1 MVLVLRGGVIYTV
14 TRGTI
19 INGVIVVRDGKII
32 HVGSWE
38 GFQLP
43 EDAEVIDARGM
54 HIMPGMIDP
63 HSHLGVAE
71 QGVGWEGRD
80 TTETTEP
87 ITPHLRALDAVKTD
101 DPGFEEAVEAGVTT
115 VGVLPGS
122 GNPVAGMAV
131 ALKTHGE
138 QAFAMVLREP
148 VGMKMAFGENPRRA
162 HGLEA
167 KRSPATRMAVAGLIR
182 EWLVKAEN
190 YARKKELFRDQP
202 EKLPDRDLRLE
213 ALEKLL
219 RGEIPSRSH
228 AHRVDD
234 ILTAIRISEE
244 FGYRLVI
251 DHATEAFRIADILA
265 DRGIPAV
272 VGPLLSSRYKVELRN
287 KTMKTPAILASR
299 GVTIALT
306 TDHPVT
312 PIRLLPVEA
321 GLSMREG
328 LSFEDA
334 LKAVTINAARIL
346 GVDDRIGS
354 IEPGKDAD
362 LIVLDGKPF
371 ETMSKVVLTMI
382 NGKIVYRA
390 GEHE

>member
-1 MVLVLRGGVIYTV
+1 MVLVIKGGVIHTV

-19 INGVIVVRDGKII
+19 SGGAVIVEGGRITF
-32 HVGSWE
+32 VGPLDKARIP
-38 GFQLP
+38 G
-43 EDAEVIDARGM
+43 DAEIIDAEGM
-54 HIMPGMIDP
+54 HVMPGMIDP

-101 DPGFEEAVEAGVTT
+101 DMGFQEAAEAGVTT

-122 GNPVAGMAV
+122 GNPIAGLAA

-138 QAFAMVLREP
+138 SLLDMVLREP
-148 VGMKMAFGENPRRA
+148 VGMKMAFGENPRRI

-190 YARKKELFRDQP
+190 YARKKELFKDQP

-213 ALEKLL
+213 ALEQLL
-219 RGEIPSRSH
+219 RGVFPARSH
-228 AHRVDD
+228 AHRADD
-234 ILTAIRISEE
+234 ILTAIRLAEE
-244 FGYRLVI
+244 FGYRLII
-251 DHATEAFRIADILA
+251 DHGTEAYRIAGILA
-265 DRGIPAV
+265 EKHIPVV
-272 VGPLLSSRYKVELRN
+272 VGPLLSSRYKVELRG
-287 KTMKTPAILASR
+287 KTMKTPAILAEH
-299 GVTIALT
+299 GVTFALT

-321 GLSMREG
+321 GLAMREG
-328 LSFEDA
+328 LSFNDA

-346 GVDDRIGS
+346 GVDERVGS
-354 IEPGKDAD
+354 LEEGKDAD
-362 LIVLDGKPF
+362 I
-371 ETMSKVVLTMI
+371 VVLSGRPFDMLTRTMYTII
-382 NGKIVYRA
+382 NGRIVYRA
-390 GEHE
+390 EEG

>member
-1 MVLVLRGGVIYTV
+1 LVLVIKGGVIHTV

-19 INGVIVVRDGKII
+19 SGGAVIVEGSRITF
-32 HVGSWE
+32 VGPLDKARIP
-38 GFQLP
+38 G
-43 EDAEVIDARGM
+43 DAEIIDAEGM
-54 HIMPGMIDP
+54 HVMPGMIDP

-101 DPGFEEAVEAGVTT
+101 DMGFQEAVEAGVTT

-122 GNPVAGMAV
+122 GNPIAGLAA

-138 QAFAMVLREP
+138 SLLDMVLREP
-148 VGMKMAFGENPRRA
+148 VGMKMAFGENPRRI

-190 YARKKELFRDQP
+190 YARKKQLFRDQP

-213 ALEKLL
+213 ALEQLL
-219 RGEIPSRSH
+219 RGVFPARSH
-228 AHRVDD
+228 AHRADD
-234 ILTAIRISEE
+234 ILTAIRLAEE
-244 FGYRLVI
+244 FGYRLII
-251 DHATEAFRIADILA
+251 DHGTEAYRIAGILA
-265 DRGIPAV
+265 EKHIPVV
-272 VGPLLSSRYKVELRN
+272 VGPLLSSRYKVELRG
-287 KTMKTPAILASR
+287 KTMKTPAILAEH
-299 GVTIALT
+299 GVAFALT

-321 GLSMREG
+321 GLAMREG
-328 LSFEDA
+328 LSFNDA

-346 GVDDRIGS
+346 GVDGRVGS
-354 IEPGKDAD
+354 LEEGKDAD
-362 LIVLDGKPF
+362 I
-371 ETMSKVVLTMI
+371 VVLSGRPFDMLTRTMYTII
-382 NGKIVYRA
+382 NGRIVYRA
-390 GEHE
+390 EEG